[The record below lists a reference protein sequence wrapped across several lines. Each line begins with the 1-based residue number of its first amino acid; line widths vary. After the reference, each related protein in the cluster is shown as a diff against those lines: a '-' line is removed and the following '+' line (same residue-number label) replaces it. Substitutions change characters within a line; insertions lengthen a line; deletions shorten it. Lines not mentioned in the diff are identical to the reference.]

1 MLEELSSA
9 LTQLAQMAEMV
20 AARLSRGDS
29 ATDWL
34 QQLSEH
40 ACRAQQLYR
49 AADDD
54 TRAALRDALA
64 EAARLVQVA
73 AACGDEWLSAHR
85 PELDADLCAARL
97 RRIYGLDA
105 ELVPFP

>member
-1 MLEELSSA
+1 VLEELSSA
-9 LTQLAQMAEMV
+9 LAQLGRLAETV

-29 ATDWL
+29 AADWL
-34 QQLSEH
+34 PQLSEQ
-40 ACRAQQLYR
+40 ASRAQRLFH
-49 AADDD
+49 AADED

-64 EAARLVQVA
+64 ETAELVRLA

-85 PELDADLCAARL
+85 QELDADLCAARL
-97 RRIYGLDA
+97 RRAYGLDA

>member
-1 MLEELSSA
+1 MLEELSSS
-9 LTQLAQMAEMV
+9 LTQLGRLAETV

-29 ATDWL
+29 ASDWL
-34 QQLSEH
+34 TQLFDNARRVE
-40 ACRAQQLYR
+40 QLYR

-64 EAARLVQVA
+64 ETAELVRLA

-85 PELDADLCAARL
+85 PEVDADLCAARL
-97 RRIYGLDA
+97 RRVYGLDA
-105 ELVPFP
+105 EIVPFP